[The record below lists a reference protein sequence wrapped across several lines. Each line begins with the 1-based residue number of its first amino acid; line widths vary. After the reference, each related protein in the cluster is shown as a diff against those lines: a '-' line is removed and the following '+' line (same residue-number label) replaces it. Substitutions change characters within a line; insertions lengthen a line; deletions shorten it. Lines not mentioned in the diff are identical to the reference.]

1 MSNWKQAHAINLL
14 NGTLIPGAYVPITGP
29 IKVRQ
34 MSVTPTESA
43 AGTELNGAGFTAGGV
58 AVAWNAPVA
67 ATGTYSATCGNQ
79 ALTIVSAPAGTVN
92 GVLIVDSNGTA
103 REMLWGPLTLART
116 LVAGDTLTYPA
127 NSLVAQ
133 T

>member
-1 MSNWKQAHAINLL
+1 MSNWKQAHAVNLL
-14 NGTLIPGAYVPITGP
+14 NGTLIPASYVPITGP
-29 IKVRQ
+29 IKIRQ

-43 AGTELNGAGFTAGGV
+43 PGTELAGAGFTAGGI

-92 GVLIVDSNGTA
+92 GVLIVDSNATS
-103 REMLWGPLTLART
+103 REMLWGPLAAART
-116 LVAGDTLTYPA
+116 LVAGDTLSYPN
-127 NSLVAQ
+127 NSLVAS